1 MSPTI
6 TLYAGI
12 DDYSYADKNYI
23 SMGVDHQTWKGYLNV
38 YGDTYIG
45 DREHTSYMKYTPEEG
60 LSVKGNISAASTLE
74 NSDGSQQTISDAL
87 NELSNQ
93 FNENLSAYDT
103 ALRKDI
109 DILQNQVDGAI
120 ETWFYDDEPTLE
132 NLPAANWVDDDA
144 KNIHLGDLYYSA
156 QGYAYRFQ
164 LTDGVYNWVQI

>member
-1 MSPTI
+1 
-6 TLYAGI
+6 
-12 DDYSYADKNYI
+12 
-23 SMGVDHQTWKGYLNV
+23 
-38 YGDTYIG
+38 
-45 DREHTSYMKYTPEEG
+45 MKYTPEEG